1 MKLEDKVSYDSEVDT
16 LYIQVDENPDEDSA
30 ISPMGDVITSTPVEH
45 RVHLDINSK
54 TGGLI
59 SIELQHVKEIM
70 EGAEN
75 DPNLQY
81 NSDEDLLVI
90 PLTNESQNGGCDNVY
105 NDGEAIMIALNRN
118 QSGNL
123 VGIEVVGLEKIL
135 ASFLVRNN

>member
-16 LYIQVDENPDEDSA
+16 LYIQVDKNPDTDKFDT
-30 ISPMGDVITSTPVEH
+30 MGDVITSTPVEH
-45 RVHLDINSK
+45 RVHLEINGR

-59 SIELQHVKEIM
+59 SIELQHVKEMM
-70 EGAEN
+70 EGTEN
-75 DPNLQY
+75 DPNLEY

-105 NDGEAIMIALNRN
+105 NDGESIMIALNRN
-118 QSGNL
+118 ETGNL